1 MAFRAFR
8 ASRFAFGFVVAMLIG
23 AGSAQADGYPK
34 GGPGPDPCC
43 RWTGFYLGAHAG
55 YGWGALIPPTQGT
68 GLATEVSLSGGF
80 GGLQSGYNYQV
91 ARNWFFGVEQDIWV
105 GSISGSQVQRFPD
118 PRISSEAD
126 LGGTVRAR
134 FGYVLDDRALLYST
148 AGIAWASNTGGLQF
162 RDAAQ
167 QAAAFADR
175 LSYSERHL
183 HLGFALGNGVEW
195 AIGPKLSVKAEY
207 QFLYL
212 TKEQYF
218 AGTTEAATAGFHE
231 HTARIGINWRLQ

>member
-1 MAFRAFR
+1 M
-8 ASRFAFGFVVAMLIG
+8 
-23 AGSAQADGYPK
+23 
-34 GGPGPDPCC
+34 
-43 RWTGFYLGAHAG
+43 
-55 YGWGALIPPTQGT
+55 
-68 GLATEVSLSGGF
+68 
-80 GGLQSGYNYQV
+80 
-91 ARNWFFGVEQDIWV
+91 
-105 GSISGSQVQRFPD
+105 
-118 PRISSEAD
+118 
-126 LGGTVRAR
+126 
-134 FGYVLDDRALLYST
+134 YST

-195 AIGPKLSVKAEY
+195 ALGPKLSVKAEY

-231 HTARIGINWRLQ
+231 HTARVGINWRLQ